1 MQTKRMTRSLV
12 AIAVVVAMSAGFV
25 AGRHNAA
32 PQWIDNAHAAGAV
45 PSLQPTAP
53 APATPAQP
61 PMMPAEAARA
71 TGMPDF
77 SGLVDAYGPAVV
89 NISAEHVAKSKP
101 AAQQQRHAAP
111 FANMSPDDPFY
122 QFFKRFYGDQFPGGG
137 AGGGDDDGGSGS
149 QDENSM
155 SLGSGFIISPD
166 GYILTN
172 AHVVAGANVI
182 TVKLTDKREFR
193 AKVIGSD
200 KPSDVAV
207 LKIEAKS
214 LPTVKI
220 GDASKSKVGQWVVA
234 IGSPY
239 GFDNTV
245 TSGIISAKARS
256 LPDETYIPFIQTDVP
271 VNPGN
276 SGGPLFDM
284 YGNVIGINSMIF
296 SRTGGF
302 QGLSFAIPIN
312 FAMKIKDDLIKTG
325 RVERGRLGVT
335 VQGVN
340 QSLAQSFGLPK
351 PQGALVSSI
360 DKDGPA
366 AKSQLK
372 PGDVILSV
380 DGVAIDDS
388 ATLPTVIADMKPGS
402 TAHLTVWRDK
412 KEKDIPIAIG
422 AFPNASTVASSDS
435 NASQVKLGVAVR
447 ALTSD
452 ERRQASVAGGL
463 LVEQVAGPA
472 AAAGI
477 QPGDVILAINGQ
489 PLTAPD
495 QLKDRLSNAGT
506 SVALLIQRN
515 SQQIFVPVDLE

>member
-1 MQTKRMTRSLV
+1 MQSKQITRSLV
-12 AIAVVVAMSAGFV
+12 AIAVAVAISAGFV
-25 AGRHNAA
+25 AGRHDGAT
-32 PQWIDNAHAAGAV
+32 QLIDSAHAAGAV
-45 PSLQPTAP
+45 PELSGP
-53 APATPAQP
+53 APANTPAP
-61 PMMPAEAARA
+61 LMPAEAAA
-71 TGMPDF
+71 KTGMPDF

-89 NISAEHVAKSKP
+89 NISAEHVVKRTAS
-101 AAQQQRHAAP
+101 AQRRMPSGPQ
-111 FANMSPDDPFY
+111 MSPDDPFY
-122 QFFKRFYGDQFPGGG
+122 QFFKRFYGDQMP
-137 AGGGDDDGGSGS
+137 DQDGGQS
-149 QDENSM
+149 QDQNSM
-155 SLGSGFIISPD
+155 SLGSGFIISAD

-200 KPSDVAV
+200 KQSDVAV

-284 YGNVIGINSMIF
+284 NGNVIGINSMIY
-296 SRTGGF
+296 SQTGGF

-312 FAMKIKDDLIKTG
+312 FAIKIKDDLIRTG
-325 RVERGRLGVT
+325 HVERGRLGVA
-335 VQGVN
+335 VQDVN

-366 AKSQLK
+366 AKSTLK
-372 PGDVILSV
+372 PGDVILQVNGVPV
-380 DGVAIDDS
+380 DVS
-388 ATLPTVIADMKPGS
+388 ASLPTMIADMKPGS
-402 TAHLTVWRDK
+402 TVHLQVWRDK
-412 KEKDIPIAIG
+412 GYKDVTVTIG
-422 AFPNASTVASSDS
+422 SFPGAQLAADDS
-435 NASQVKLGVAVR
+435 KASQVKLGVAVR

-452 ERRQASVAGGL
+452 ERREASVAGGL
-463 LVEQVAGPA
+463 LVEQVTGPA

-489 PLTAPD
+489 PLTAAD
-495 QLKDRLSNAGT
+495 QLKDRLSHSGD

-515 SQQIFVPVDLE
+515 NQQIFVPVDLE